1 MGKANIESLNIAN
14 FRTEGRRFGFTFN
27 ESSISLDNAL
37 KNISGFSGIASYE
50 NQKLK
55 LLIDSNIALF
65 NLDIYQEER
74 VLSDL
79 RGLLSLDFNDKF
91 KILPSFLNAE
101 TANSQQ
107 FFNINFDK
115 ALKLNVLTLGDSR
128 DIYYWAPSNLATND
142 FFRQSNI
149 FSEDVK
155 SIFSLTLLNDN
166 RSLSGKILLSN
177 PKIPFL
183 PRNFD
188 INYVEMNVDNFKVDA
203 VANGTLPFTDSEN
216 LYIDYSFAEEVFKA
230 SFLDDF
236 KDPFS
241 ISFDNKG
248 SVNAIN
254 GSLKPNVGAG
264 YHINFFD
271 NQVFVNSDLLQLKFL
286 FSKNLNIFA
295 DNYLF
300 EISKID
306 SNLFAFE
313 QEYPSSFNFDL
324 SNLSVKNLN
333 TKFYVNY
340 SNYIKENFPNLT
352 FEKFSIETKTSL
364 QTSLQTAL
372 NFLVIFWLME
382 KILNTLILLLI
393 LML

>member
-1 MGKANIESLNIAN
+1 
-14 FRTEGRRFGFTFN
+14 
-27 ESSISLDNAL
+27 
-37 KNISGFSGIASYE
+37 
-50 NQKLK
+50 
-55 LLIDSNIALF
+55 
-65 NLDIYQEER
+65 
-74 VLSDL
+74 
-79 RGLLSLDFNDKF
+79 
-91 KILPSFLNAE
+91 
-101 TANSQQ
+101 
-107 FFNINFDK
+107 
-115 ALKLNVLTLGDSR
+115 
-128 DIYYWAPSNLATND
+128 
-142 FFRQSNI
+142 
-149 FSEDVK
+149 
-155 SIFSLTLLNDN
+155 
-166 RSLSGKILLSN
+166 
-177 PKIPFL
+177 
-183 PRNFD
+183 
-188 INYVEMNVDNFKVDA
+188 MNVDNFKVDA

-248 SVNAIN
+248 SVRAIN

-271 NQVFVNSDLLQLKFL
+271 NQIFVNSDLLQLKFL

-333 TKFYVNY
+333 TKFYINY

-352 FEKFSIETKTSL
+352 FEKFSI
-364 QTSLQTAL
+364 
-372 NFLVIFWLME
+372 
-382 KILNTLILLLI
+382 
-393 LML
+393 